1 MYRIIYLLFCL
12 PLLLSAQTTFTDVT
26 AASGIVHKGFCQSQM
41 TGGVAWFDYD
51 ADGDQDLYTTGGLMV
66 NALYRNNGDGTFTDV
81 TAAAGLSLPAGTH
94 TQGVLTGDIDND
106 GYRELFVTTWFTQRN
121 YFFQNNGDGTFSD
134 ISQSSGIC
142 LDTLWTSAAAFEDF
156 NLDGYLDLY
165 TVNYVYQPTVLFDS
179 VGTQVGYAHRCDAN
193 SLFMNNHDGTFTDVA
208 AAYAVADTG
217 CGLAVVMSDFDLDN
231 DRDILIANDFG
242 DWITPNVMYR
252 NEWPQPFADISQSS
266 GMDIPMYGMG
276 IAAGDYDHDL
286 DPDYY
291 ITDIG
296 PSSLL
301 RNNGNGTFSD
311 VAGSAGVLNDSIN
324 GLARTAWGAVF
335 FDYDHDTWLDLA
347 VANGYIQLLP
357 SLHNATQ
364 DPNALYRN
372 LGNGTFA
379 DMSLAAGIAD
389 TNAARGMA
397 VADYDQDGDLDLFL
411 NVVRIDTLVAEN
423 SLLYRNDQNTGNHW
437 LQVALQGVTQNRDA
451 FGSKVQITAGGVRQ
465 VQEILSGS
473 SHMSQNATAAHFG
486 LGSATTVDSLVVTW
500 PNGQV
505 EVMLAVPVDRVIHVV
520 QDTNV
525 FVGNGP
531 AHVRPLLLRAY
542 PQPFAAAVTLEAIT
556 RGPGELRWEVRDLQ
570 GRLLRVLQSATPQ
583 ALVQRVTWDGTD
595 GQGHPLPAG
604 NYLLTVRHP
613 LGSASMRLQK
623 IH

>member
-1 MYRIIYLLFCL
+1 MYRIIFLLFCL

-81 TAAAGLSLPAGTH
+81 TASAGLSLPPGTH

-106 GYRELFVTTWFTQRN
+106 GYRELFVSTWFTQRN
-121 YFFQNNGDGTFSD
+121 YFFKNNGDGTFSD
-134 ISQSSGIC
+134 ISQSSGVC

-156 NLDGYLDLY
+156 NGDGYLDLY
-165 TVNYVYQPTVLFDS
+165 TVNYVYQPTVILDS
-179 VGTQVGYAHRCDAN
+179 NGTQVGYAHRCDGN
-193 SLFMNNHDGTFTDVA
+193 TLFLNAQDGTFNDATP
-208 AAYAVADTG
+208 AYQVGDTG
-217 CGLAVVMSDFDLDN
+217 CGLAVVLSDFDLDH
-231 DRDILIANDFG
+231 DRDIVIANDFG

-252 NEWPQPFADISQSS
+252 NDWPQAFVDISQSS

-301 RNNGNGTFSD
+301 RNNGDGTFSD
-311 VAGSAGVLNDSIN
+311 LAGSAGVLNDSIN
-324 GLARTAWGAVF
+324 GMARTAWGAAF
-335 FDYDHDTWLDLA
+335 MDYDHDTWLDL
-347 VANGYIQLLP
+347 VVSNGYIQLLP
-357 SLHNATQ
+357 SLQNTTQ

-379 DMSLAAGIAD
+379 DVSLASGIAD

-397 VADYDQDGDLDLFL
+397 VADYDQDGDLDLFI
-411 NVVRIDTLVAEN
+411 NVVRIDTFAVEN
-423 SLLYRNDQNTGNHW
+423 SLLYRNDQQSGHHW
-437 LQVALQGVTQNRDA
+437 LQVTLQGVNQNRDA
-451 FGSKVQITAGGVRQ
+451 FGSHVLISAGGVRQ
-465 VQEILSGS
+465 VHELLSGS
-473 SHMSQNATAAHFG
+473 SHMSQNATVAHFG
-486 LGSATTVDSLVVTW
+486 LGNATVVDSVLVTW
-500 PNGQV
+500 PDGNQQLLTGVAVDTALHIV
-505 EVMLAVPVDRVIHVV
+505 EDTSQFLGRARPHLQAVR
-520 QDTNV
+520 
-525 FVGNGP
+525 
-531 AHVRPLLLRAY
+531 LRAY
-542 PQPFAAAVTLEAIT
+542 PQPFSDGIHLEAVTRA
-556 RGPGELRWEVRDLQ
+556 PGALRWEVRDLQ
-570 GRLLRVLQSATPQ
+570 GRLLRVLASATPQ
-583 ALVQRVTWDGTD
+583 ALMQRVEWDGTD
-595 GQGHPLPAG
+595 SQGHPLPAG

-613 LGSASMRLQK
+613 LGSTSMRLQK